1 MLLAGSSFC
10 CYSDLMAAAA
20 DTPKSASRLGA
31 LVCVLVAISIS
42 YLIPDRYIFGGA
54 WIAHTASLVIVII
67 FGLSLLGHWL
77 RLPSWLGNTAVLVVV
92 AILLTVNM
100 LSLVKLIQLILFHV
114 NDIDGHRL
122 LGSSVVIWISNVLAF
137 SLLYWLIDGGGPDD
151 RLNSNRWCADF
162 VFPQPVRQADVDP
175 NWRPNFLDY
184 LYLGFSTAT
193 AFSTTDILPLTTRA
207 RMLMMLE
214 AAASL
219 LTIAIT
225 AARAVNILS

>member
-1 MLLAGSSFC
+1 
-10 CYSDLMAAAA
+10 MAAVA

-31 LVCVLVAISIS
+31 FFCVIVATLIG
-42 YLIPDRYIFGGA
+42 YLMPDRYVFGGGV
-54 WIAHTASLVIVII
+54 IVHTATLVLVIIL
-67 FGLSLLGHWL
+67 GLSLLGHWL
-77 RLPSWLGNTAVLVVV
+77 RLPSWIGNTAVLIVV
-92 AILLTVNM
+92 AVLLTVNI

-114 NDIDGHRL
+114 KDIDGHRL
-122 LGSSVVIWISNVLAF
+122 LGSSVVIWISNLLAF
-137 SLLYWLIDGGGPDD
+137 SLLYWLIDGGGPDE
-151 RLNSNRWCADF
+151 RLNSNMWRADF
-162 VFPQPVRQADVDP
+162 VFPQPVRQIDVNP

-184 LYLGFSTAT
+184 LYLGFTTAT
-193 AFSTTDILPLTTRA
+193 AFSTTDTVPLTTRA